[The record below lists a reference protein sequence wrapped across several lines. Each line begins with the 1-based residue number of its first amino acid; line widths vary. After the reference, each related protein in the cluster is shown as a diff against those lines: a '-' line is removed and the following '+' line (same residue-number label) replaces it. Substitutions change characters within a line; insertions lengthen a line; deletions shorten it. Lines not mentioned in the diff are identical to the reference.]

1 MDFIENMFRLD
12 GKTALVTGG
21 AGGIGLACAKAL
33 AMAGADVILA
43 DVDDKRLLQAGE
55 QIRQTG
61 RRCMTRT
68 CDVSSLSEVEALI
81 QTAKD
86 FGGIDILIH
95 SAAVTGYDHRRVGQN
110 PACEFGRC
118 LSSGKKRR

>member
-43 DVDDKRLLQAGE
+43 DVDDKRLLQGSRFARQGE
-55 QIRQTG
+55 G
-61 RRCMTRT
+61 
-68 CDVSSLSEVEALI
+68 V
-81 QTAKD
+81 
-86 FGGIDILIH
+86 
-95 SAAVTGYDHRRVGQN
+95 
-110 PACEFGRC
+110 
-118 LSSGKKRR
+118 